1 MDDIGTGNLAYEEI
15 GREIN
20 EGLQVSGKPL
30 DERLIHLAKAE
41 EMILKQEGT
50 SVLDNFLD
58 EMVQFIHEREQKV
71 RCFVISFIEKACK
84 KDSEVFKR
92 AIATLNWAM
101 IDQSSGVIVQKKVI
115 NTCSILYPVLLRW
128 ASQMRSTD
136 VEAKNCW
143 EAFNILKNRIM
154 QTVDSENEGIKTMA
168 FKFLE
173 MLIICQLPK
182 NEFSEVPKSG
192 IQMSLDEIG
201 RDSFISWRQLQL
213 EAQHSFNNLMDQI
226 ASTHITS
233 LNLVTAI
240 SCICNIARQRPEKMP
255 DVIGA
260 LEQLHLNLPPTLGT
274 SQVKSVRKELK
285 MHLLR
290 MLKHP
295 GTFTLH
301 NLHPRM
307 KQLLIELGASQ
318 SETQRAMPAISEVNV
333 LIKTICSFECYL
345 FWIDEA
351 LKKRLA
357 AATAV
362 AVGTARQST
371 AEPKRQRKEM
381 QQQEEEDLDLRD
393 IKRIKLD
400 EDEYDDGIIDL
411 YKQLDD
417 PDSASAATQKAI
429 DITTDFVLERLSI
442 HVVTKLVM
450 ISLYTL
456 PDKMPAA
463 FASSYTP
470 IDEAGSQAQ
479 KRHLARMM
487 AIQMTRE
494 GEGPGIQYIK
504 AEKQKLYMERQAA
517 RSAGA
522 IIPPT
527 PFTDRSGAAASTSA
541 QSLNDGSFAQPQLPV
556 QKKVRPQNWN
566 LFNSTRE
573 LLPKEA
579 EQMTLSTFQR
589 ILDSEKRAVQGG
601 AGLAQ
606 QKIIVRLV
614 TRFKS
619 NLSAEVEAILQNYI
633 IEDQKS
639 RADLALLWLAEL
651 FVQWMGSFSSDAV
664 QIASHLQLTVE
675 ERKERYDNCLCSL
688 LSTLYERGEH
698 KETLFHRIFLEA
710 AYLTPTSL
718 KILRKACLDKV
729 YGAFAMT
736 TLRELILTRVKQRQ
750 TLLRV
755 LMEFNYFERND
766 IKEQCVKTVKELFQL
781 DFLRGD
787 VRQFLVEMGEYL
799 VYPTAP
805 RVIWH
810 ANGRVER
817 QLEEV
822 IEEMPWDESL
832 IRAGLF
838 LLLSLLPLDHSLLN
852 HLASVYARAGTE
864 IKRMTFKSIEV
875 AIKSIGMHSEELL
888 NMINECPSEAET
900 LVARIVHLLTERTP
914 PSAAL
919 VDSVRRL
926 HYSRNT
932 DVRSLIPILT
942 GLNKEELFKL
952 VPKFVLSAK
961 NSNSV
966 PAFFKK
972 LLFGRHIE
980 TNEPLITALELL
992 LELHRIKPNRKE
1004 QGFLIQNMDIL
1015 LVDANKEFTI
1025 GKDVLANTV
1034 ETLLN
1039 DDPLPPVLFH
1049 TIQRIHENH
1058 PALNGFLSN
1067 VLIKIADKPWL
1078 DRVEGKESVWT
1089 KFVQCAKAVGVAGR
1103 IKTPEDFQTICD
1115 IPHIDQPMT

>member
-1 MDDIGTGNLAYEEI
+1 
-15 GREIN
+15 
-20 EGLQVSGKPL
+20 
-30 DERLIHLAKAE
+30 
-41 EMILKQEGT
+41 
-50 SVLDNFLD
+50 
-58 EMVQFIHEREQKV
+58 
-71 RCFVISFIEKACK
+71 
-84 KDSEVFKR
+84 
-92 AIATLNWAM
+92 
-101 IDQSSGVIVQKKVI
+101 
-115 NTCSILYPVLLRW
+115 
-128 ASQMRSTD
+128 
-136 VEAKNCW
+136 
-143 EAFNILKNRIM
+143 
-154 QTVDSENEGIKTMA
+154 
-168 FKFLE
+168 
-173 MLIICQLPK
+173 
-182 NEFSEVPKSG
+182 
-192 IQMSLDEIG
+192 
-201 RDSFISWRQLQL
+201 
-213 EAQHSFNNLMDQI
+213 
-226 ASTHITS
+226 
-233 LNLVTAI
+233 
-240 SCICNIARQRPEKMP
+240 
-255 DVIGA
+255 
-260 LEQLHLNLPPTLGT
+260 
-274 SQVKSVRKELK
+274 
-285 MHLLR
+285 
-290 MLKHP
+290 
-295 GTFTLH
+295 
-301 NLHPRM
+301 M

-318 SETQRAMPAISEVNV
+318 SETQRAMPAI
-333 LIKTICSFECYL
+333 T
-345 FWIDEA
+345 

-371 AEPKRQRKEM
+371 AEPKRQRKEP

-504 AEKQKLYMERQAA
+504 AEKQKLFMERQAA

-541 QSLNDGSFAQPQLPV
+541 QSPNDGSFAQPQLPV

-651 FVQWMGSFSSDAV
+651 FVQWMGSSSSNT
-664 QIASHLQLTVE
+664 SHLQLTVE
-675 ERKERYDNCLCSL
+675 ERKERYDSCLCSL

-787 VRQFLVEMGEYL
+787 
-799 VYPTAP
+799 
-805 RVIWH
+805 
-810 ANGRVER
+810 
-817 QLEEV
+817 
-822 IEEMPWDESL
+822 
-832 IRAGLF
+832 
-838 LLLSLLPLDHSLLN
+838 PL
-852 HLASVYARAGTE
+852 G
-864 IKRMTFKSIEV
+864 
-875 AIKSIGMHSEELL
+875 
-888 NMINECPSEAET
+888 
-900 LVARIVHLLTERTP
+900 
-914 PSAAL
+914 
-919 VDSVRRL
+919 
-926 HYSRNT
+926 
-932 DVRSLIPILT
+932 
-942 GLNKEELFKL
+942 
-952 VPKFVLSAK
+952 
-961 NSNSV
+961 
-966 PAFFKK
+966 
-972 LLFGRHIE
+972 
-980 TNEPLITALELL
+980 
-992 LELHRIKPNRKE
+992 
-1004 QGFLIQNMDIL
+1004 
-1015 LVDANKEFTI
+1015 
-1025 GKDVLANTV
+1025 
-1034 ETLLN
+1034 
-1039 DDPLPPVLFH
+1039 
-1049 TIQRIHENH
+1049 
-1058 PALNGFLSN
+1058 
-1067 VLIKIADKPWL
+1067 
-1078 DRVEGKESVWT
+1078 
-1089 KFVQCAKAVGVAGR
+1089 
-1103 IKTPEDFQTICD
+1103 
-1115 IPHIDQPMT
+1115 